1 MMKNVVVTGATSF
14 IGFPLVKALL
24 EKGYSVF
31 AVVRPNSKSHQKLNS
46 ILSNALTIVEC
57 DMDNYNTLK
66 DKISS
71 KVDIVMHIAWNGTR
85 VPERDNAEIQNENY
99 NNSIALFD
107 TASLMGCSRFISIG
121 SQAECGKCEGLV
133 TEEYNCKPI
142 TEYGKAKNRLCKE
155 LLRKSKE
162 TNITVGWLRL
172 FSAYGPNDYEKTMI
186 ISSTKAMLNNESVD
200 LTLCEQNWNYIYL
213 DDVIQLLIALA
224 EKYYES
230 GIFNACSNENYK
242 LKKYVEMM
250 KSITNS
256 KSVLNYGARSY
267 GKEGMVSFT
276 PSADKVMRVLDYKH
290 FVPFE
295 EGYRIVLKTIKQE
308 D

>member
-1 MMKNVVVTGATSF
+1 MKRVVVTGATSF

-24 EKGYSVF
+24 NKGYQVI
-31 AVVRPNSKSHQKLNS
+31 AVVRKNSKSNSKLDE
-46 ILSNALTIVEC
+46 ISNDALEIIEC
-57 DMDNYNTLK
+57 DMDNYDTLSN
-66 DKISS
+66 KISN
-71 KVDIVMHIAWNGTR
+71 KVDICMHIAWNGTR
-85 VPERDNAEIQNENY
+85 VPERDDAEIQKKNY
-99 NNSIALFD
+99 DNSIALFNA
-107 TASLMGCSRFISIG
+107 ASLLGCSRFISIG
-121 SQAECGKCEGLV
+121 SQAECGKCEGIV
-133 TEEYNCKPI
+133 TEEYNCNPI
-142 TEYGKAKNRLCKE
+142 TEYGKAKNKLLKE
-155 LLRKSKE
+155 LLKLGKE
-162 TNITVGWLRL
+162 KNITIGWLRL

-186 ISSTKAMLNNESVD
+186 ISSTKAMLNNEAVD

-224 EKYYES
+224 EKDYES

-256 KSVLNYGARSY
+256 TSTLNYGARSY

-276 PSADKVMRVLDYKH
+276 PSANKVMEVLGYKD

-295 EGYRIVLKTIKQE
+295 VGYKIVLKSLRGE
-308 D
+308 